1 MAYITSFALSTT
13 IIEYTK
19 MFVNTYNQKGEEI
32 GKMEL
37 PDEIFGVKMN
47 ANLLHQ
53 AVVAQMANMRQVIAH
68 TKGRGE
74 VRGGGKKP
82 WRQKGTGRARHGSR
96 RSPLWVGGGVTF
108 GPTKYRNFE
117 KKINKKMKQKAVLI
131 ALSGKAQD
139 GELIVLDKIELSA
152 PKTKEMAAV
161 VGKLVPG
168 VEKALLMLPKKHE
181 TIQRAGRNIADFKV
195 SNVWN
200 INVLDILNHKYLVL
214 TQETVE
220 ALKARYRYNTTKVNS
235 ANRLLDV

>member
-13 IIEYTK
+13 ITAYTK
-19 MFVNTYNQKGEEI
+19 MFVSTYNQKGEEI